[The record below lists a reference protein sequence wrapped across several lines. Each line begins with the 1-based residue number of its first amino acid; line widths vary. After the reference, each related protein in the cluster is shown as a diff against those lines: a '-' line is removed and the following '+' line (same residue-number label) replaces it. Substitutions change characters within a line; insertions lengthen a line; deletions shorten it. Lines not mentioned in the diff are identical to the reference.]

1 MRGISTPRTKTCP
14 WGPRTWGTRLLCG
27 GAEEHE
33 AGEVF
38 GVDDADDVLGA
49 SGFVVDGDA
58 GAHVLDDLC
67 GGRFDGQDGGQGK
80 DLLARGHD
88 LADGH
93 VFQFEGAVDECLL
106 ETGENAE
113 AAGGGGDELELLR
126 RVDLGALGEGN
137 VEAAQDE
144 GGGVF
149 KEADGGAGQG
159 HEEEHGRGDG
169 DGESLGAAQGE
180 GFGDEFADHY
190 VEVSDEGEA
199 EGDGDDVGVDE
210 GVSLGEGQCAHPS
223 HEGGGGQRLADPAEG
238 QGAEGD
244 AELDGGEKVVQIALQ
259 AADGAGAG
267 DGGGQHL
274 LDAGVADGD
283 QGELGGHKEGVGQN
297 EQADSDELE
306 QGETGHLWM

>member
-126 RVDLGALGEGN
+126 RVDLGAVGGGGGGGGKGEAARGEG
-137 VEAAQDE
+137 VRVGKGA
-144 GGGVF
+144 G
-149 KEADGGAGQG
+149 GGAGQG
-159 HEEEHGRGDG
+159 HEEERGRGDG

-210 GVSLGEGQCAHPS
+210 GVSLGEGQCANPS
-223 HEGGGGQRLADPAEG
+223 HEGGGGQRLRDPAEG
-238 QGAEGD
+238 PGAAGD
-244 AELDGGEKVVQIALQ
+244 AERDGGGNV
-259 AADGAGAG
+259 AGAG

>member
-137 VEAAQDE
+137 AEAAQDE
-144 GGGVF
+144 GGRGF
-149 KEADGGAGQG
+149 KEGGGG
-159 HEEEHGRGDG
+159 G
-169 DGESLGAAQGE
+169 QGE

-244 AELDGGEKVVQIALQ
+244 AELDGGEKVV
-259 AADGAGAG
+259 
-267 DGGGQHL
+267 
-274 LDAGVADGD
+274 
-283 QGELGGHKEGVGQN
+283 
-297 EQADSDELE
+297 
-306 QGETGHLWM
+306 

>member
-93 VFQFEGAVDECLL
+93 VFQFEGAE
-106 ETGENAE
+106 
-113 AAGGGGDELELLR
+113 
-126 RVDLGALGEGN
+126 
-137 VEAAQDE
+137 DE
-144 GGGVF
+144 GGRVF

-210 GVSLGEGQCAHPS
+210 GVSLGEGQCANPS